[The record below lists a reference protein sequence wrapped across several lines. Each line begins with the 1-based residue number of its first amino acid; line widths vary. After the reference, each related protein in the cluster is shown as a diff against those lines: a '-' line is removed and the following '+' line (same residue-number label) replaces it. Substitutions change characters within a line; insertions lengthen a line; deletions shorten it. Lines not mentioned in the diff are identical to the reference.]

1 MALRAFQSNPSVGGF
16 GGENESRIAASQS
29 TRIGGRQRNASGDA
43 ASRRAQG
50 DFDTAT
56 NNDGDINVG
65 GCGAFAQIVK
75 ELVDNAVDAC
85 ASPSNDSDANAA
97 DADQEQKSMKRVRV
111 HITSATI
118 PVVRHSDDGEDT
130 ENSSVENTTMDCLRV
145 EICDNGCGMEN
156 IDDCVTAFRSNKNG
170 GATRQSNGGDN
181 GQQAGEKS
189 VESTQSKA
197 TKKKGGKK
205 QTSSQNQPPSDNNEN
220 YTSGRYGVGLTL
232 CLLHAQRL
240 VPGTGASITSATASA
255 KEWTRAVYEAD
266 IDADNIV
273 CKKKEQFPKE
283 VEDECGTTI
292 SLYVPVSIYIIITN
306 F

>member
-29 TRIGGRQRNASGDA
+29 RIGGRQRNASGDA
-43 ASRRAQG
+43 ASRRSQD

-65 GCGAFAQIVK
+65 SCGAFAQIVK

-85 ASPSNDSDANAA
+85 ASKSN
-97 DADQEQKSMKRVRV
+97 DADQEKKPMKRVRV
-111 HITSATI
+111 HITSATV
-118 PVVRHSDDGEDT
+118 PVGRHITNEEDNT
-130 ENSSVENTTMDCLRV
+130 ENSENTTMDCLRV

-170 GATRQSNGGDN
+170 TARQTNGNDN

-189 VESTQSKA
+189 KSVESSTQSKA

-205 QTSSQNQPPSDNNEN
+205 QTSSQNQPSSTINED

-255 KEWTRAVYEAD
+255 QEWTRAVYEAD

-292 SLYVPVSIYIIITN
+292 SLYVPVSIYSIITI

>member
-97 DADQEQKSMKRVRV
+97 DADQEKKSMKRVRV
-111 HITSATI
+111 HITSATV
-118 PVVRHSDDGEDT
+118 PVVRHEEEDT

-170 GATRQSNGGDN
+170 TARQTNGNDN

-189 VESTQSKA
+189 KSVESSTQSKA

-292 SLYVPVSIYIIITN
+292 SLYVPVSIYSIITN

>member
-97 DADQEQKSMKRVRV
+97 DADQEKKSMKRVRV
-111 HITSATI
+111 HITSATV
-118 PVVRHSDDGEDT
+118 PVVRHEEEDT

-170 GATRQSNGGDN
+170 TARQTNGNDN

-189 VESTQSKA
+189 VESSTQSKA

-220 YTSGRYGVGLTL
+220 YTSGRYGGLTL

-292 SLYVPVSIYIIITN
+292 SLYVPVSIYSIITN